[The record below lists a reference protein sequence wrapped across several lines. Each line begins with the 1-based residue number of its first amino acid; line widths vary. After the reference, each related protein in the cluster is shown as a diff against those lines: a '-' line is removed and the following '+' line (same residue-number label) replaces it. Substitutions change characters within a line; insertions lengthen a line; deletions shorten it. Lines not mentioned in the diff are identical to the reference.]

1 MIVIVALLWFCLF
14 AAPAIGTP
22 FEGISMGGYCVCDI
36 LQELHRLLSLELPGF
51 LAILNSYSI
60 LAFQF
65 DIHPVLLTLQIDMK
79 HKSQV
84 SWAALIGIA
93 SE

>member
-1 MIVIVALLWFCLF
+1 
-14 AAPAIGTP
+14 
-22 FEGISMGGYCVCDI
+22 
-36 LQELHRLLSLELPGF
+36 LLSLELPGF

-93 SE
+93 SESFNLFDSRVIIMLAFSFSNLQRSHFWIHNCRLQIRIDDSE

>member
-1 MIVIVALLWFCLF
+1 M
-14 AAPAIGTP
+14 
-22 FEGISMGGYCVCDI
+22 
-36 LQELHRLLSLELPGF
+36 
-51 LAILNSYSI
+51 LNSYSI

-79 HKSQV
+79 QKSQV

-93 SE
+93 SELLLQSDYRWILISFLSISHLQRGHLWLHHSRL